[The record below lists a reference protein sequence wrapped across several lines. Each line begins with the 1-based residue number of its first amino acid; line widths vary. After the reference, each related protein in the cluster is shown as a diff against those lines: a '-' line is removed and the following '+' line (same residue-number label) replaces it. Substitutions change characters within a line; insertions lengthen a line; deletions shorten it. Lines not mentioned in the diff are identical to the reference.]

1 MRRMGRRWEKEGMRK
16 EKKEDEM
23 SRRKRREMRRG
34 GVGEKKPRT
43 IQVFRLE
50 EPRSWSVVMSELD
63 ACFQVFPLKTST
75 D

>member
-1 MRRMGRRWEKEGMRK
+1 MGTE

-23 SRRKRREMRRG
+23 SRRKRREMRRREG
-34 GVGEKKPRT
+34 KKKGEKATDYPS
-43 IQVFRLE
+43 IQ
-50 EPRSWSVVMSELD
+50 EPRSWSAVMSDLN

>member
-23 SRRKRREMRRG
+23 SRE
-34 GVGEKKPRT
+34 EKKGDERGESHG
-43 IQVFRLE
+43 LSKYSDSE